1 MLVKFFEQYSYIVAA
16 IMIVLGLI
24 FCFAGNVMINAILFI
39 ASSIVAFGALTY
51 VIFAVVES
59 MNKEASETVQWVIV
73 IGSAVIGLLIGY
85 AVQKY
90 RSIGVACLAAWGGVA
105 LGLLLT
111 TTFFVENTYAKYSM
125 IIGCAIIL
133 GFLAFKVEKYVV
145 IGVTGIVGSYM
156 IVRGISL
163 YAGGFPN
170 EMALGKEI
178 EEGGISFDEFPKTF
192 YGYLAG
198 IGVCAIVGVIVQIK
212 QNSHKDAQNN

>member
-1 MLVKFFEQYSYIVAA
+1 MKFFDQYKYIVAA
-16 IMIVLGLI
+16 VMIVLGLV
-24 FCFAGNVMINAILFI
+24 FCFAGNAMINVILFI
-39 ASSIVAFGALTY
+39 ASSVVAFGALTY
-51 VIFAVVES
+51 LIFAAVEG
-59 MNKEASETVQWVIV
+59 MNKEASETVQWVI
-73 IGSAVIGLLIGY
+73 IIASAIIGLLIGF

-105 LGLLLT
+105 LGLLLC
-111 TTFFVENTYAKYSM
+111 TTFYIGNAYAKYSI

-133 GFLAFKVEKYVV
+133 GFLAFKVEKLVV
-145 IGVTGIVGSYM
+145 IAVTGIVGAYM

-198 IGVCAIVGVIVQIK
+198 IGVCAIVGIIVQIR
-212 QNSHKDAQNN
+212 QNKHKDNQNR